1 MKLSNKKNQ
10 LARQKQSNCK
20 MYNVLK
26 TGSKGNSVIYH
37 KCIMVD
43 CGAPYSLISQFVNDL
58 QIVLLTHVHTDHINL
73 NTLKKMQQERP
84 SLRVGCCKW
93 MLGKLDGVNNI
104 DVYEIGKLYNYEA
117 FQVSPIKLFHDVPN
131 CGYRIFKDNTK
142 IIHCTDTCTLE
153 GISAKD
159 YDLYAIEH
167 NYNEDTIMG
176 IIEKSEAEGKYTHL
190 RGSIN
195 SHLSEQQ
202 ARDFIYKNRK
212 ESSKVLRLH
221 ESTTAL

>member
-1 MKLSNKKNQ
+1 
-10 LARQKQSNCK
+10 

-26 TGSKGNSVIYH
+26 TGSKGNAIIYH
-37 KCIMVD
+37 KSIMVD
-43 CGAPYSLISQFVNDL
+43 CGVPCSLIQPYVNIL
-58 QIVLLTHVHTDHINL
+58 QIVLLTHQHGDHINIGA
-73 NTLKKMQQERP
+73 LKRLQSERP

-93 MLGKLDGVNNI
+93 MLEKLEGVNNI
-104 DVYEIGKLYNYEA
+104 DVYEIGKLYDYGS
-117 FQVSPIKLFHDVPN
+117 FQVSPVKLFHDVPN
-131 CGYRIFKDNTK
+131 CGYRIFKDGSK
-142 IIHCTDTCTLE
+142 IIHCTDTYTLE
-153 GISAKD
+153 GITAKD

-167 NYNEDTIMG
+167 NYNEDTIKG
-176 IIEKSEAEGKYTHL
+176 LIENLDREGKYTHL

-212 ESSKVLRLH
+212 ESSQVLRLH

>member
-1 MKLSNKKNQ
+1 
-10 LARQKQSNCK
+10 
-20 MYNVLK
+20 MYQVLK
-26 TGSKGNSVIYH
+26 TGSKGNAVIYH
-37 KCIMVD
+37 KSIMID
-43 CGAPYSLISQFVNDL
+43 CGVPYSLIKEYVNSL
-58 QIVLLTHVHTDHINL
+58 QLLLLSHQHSDHLNIN
-73 NTLKKMQQERP
+73 TIKKLQQERP

-93 MLGKLDGVNNI
+93 MLEKLEGVNNI
-104 DVYEIGKLYNYEA
+104 DVYEIGKLYDYGS
-117 FQVSPIKLFHDVPN
+117 FQVSPILLFHDVPN
-131 CGYRIFKDNTK
+131 CGYRIFKDGTK
-142 IIHCTDTCTLE
+142 IIHCTDTYTLE
-153 GISAKD
+153 GIIAKD

-176 IIEKSEAEGKYTHL
+176 IIEKFESEGKYTHL